1 MGFGSVSSA
10 RGWVPSVWSVVSA
23 VVGSVSVGAVS
34 VGSGWVEGSVS
45 ASSERIAVK
54 EIRVSSPEMLG
65 SVTGSVDS
73 AGNVASVGTVGSVVM
88 SGSVGAEGSVGCS
101 SPS

>member
-65 SVTGSVDS
+65 SVAVSSVGS
-73 AGNVASVGTVGSVVM
+73 VASVGTVGSVGI